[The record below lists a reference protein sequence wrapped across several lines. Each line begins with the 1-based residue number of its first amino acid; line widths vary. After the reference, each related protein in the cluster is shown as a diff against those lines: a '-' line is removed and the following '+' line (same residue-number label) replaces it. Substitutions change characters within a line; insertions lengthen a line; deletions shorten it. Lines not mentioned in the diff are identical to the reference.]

1 MLEKIIELFSEYAV
15 QYGYYAIFLI
25 TLLENS
31 IFLGALVPGETF
43 AILAGVFASQKIL
56 DWRLAIILLITGSV
70 LGDNIGF
77 QLGRRKGK
85 KWLLKFGHYFGYRE
99 EKIEKSE
106 ELWKDLGGKAIFISR
121 FVAVART
128 FVPFLSGASKFPYR
142 KFVLYNFL
150 GAVFWACTH
159 VTLGYFFGENI
170 KIIERS
176 IGVIGIILLI
186 IFVVVAYKFLV
197 KKGVEKIEDID

>member
-1 MLEKIIELFSEYAV
+1 MLEKLINLFAEHAAN
-15 QYGYYAIFLI
+15 YGYYAVFLV

-31 IFLGALVPGETF
+31 IFLGALIPGETF

-56 DWRLAIILLITGSV
+56 DFRLAIILLIIGSV

-85 KWLLKFGHYFGYRE
+85 KWLLKFGYHFGYRE

-128 FVPFLSGASKFPYR
+128 FVPFLSGASRFPYK
-142 KFVLYNFL
+142 KFVFYNFL
-150 GAVFWACTH
+150 GAIFWACTH
-159 VTLGYFFGENI
+159 VGLGYFFGENI
-170 KIIERS
+170 KVIERS
-176 IGVIGIILLI
+176 IGIIGVLLLI
-186 IFVVVAYKFLV
+186 IFVIVVYKFLI
-197 KKGVEKIEDID
+197 KKGVEKIEDTD